1 MRIWQTPFDRYF
13 HPLRVPR
20 PDEWKDNLGGK
31 NLRLIAPSL
40 NPYHPQAVHLLMPF
54 FSPKGGEGAKGSAKG
69 RTSDALRHCQHFPI
83 PTPPWVE
90 EKFCPPTRQAKGQK
104 WICTL
109 FPSRRQLFVLHSPT
123 VAHTD
128 VPPAV
133 MALGH
138 TILLSVAVAK
148 CHSDTGQPEVATP
161 FTLNPL
167 TPLFVVS
174 RIATFPPR
182 DAQ

>member
-1 MRIWQTPFDRYF
+1 
-13 HPLRVPR
+13 
-20 PDEWKDNLGGK
+20 
-31 NLRLIAPSL
+31 
-40 NPYHPQAVHLLMPF
+40 MPF

-161 FTLNPL
+161 FILNPL
-167 TPLFVVS
+167 TPLFVVP
-174 RIATFPPR
+174 RIATSRRSMTKHHHHHHHWPEVAIMQCTNVFHFIYE
-182 DAQ
+182 